1 METFGSRFA
10 LNRYKYQKDSAGKLL
25 VQHFLMCTTLE
36 VYMCDNC
43 AKKVM
48 CCEL

>member
-1 METFGSRFA
+1 MILEILEAFGSG
-10 LNRYKYQKDSAGKLL
+10 KEEKDSAGKLL
-25 VQHFLMCTTLE
+25 VQHFLICTTL
-36 VYMCDNC
+36 VGYMCDNC